1 MPNITIKGLSLNT
14 KNRLTDLAKK
24 SGVSEQKYLK
34 MLLDKHVLAEDIEG
48 VQSTYEELCKMTLAL
63 IEKNTEV
70 LNEFIKI
77 MKDE

>member
-70 LNEFIKI
+70 MNEFIKI

>member
-63 IEKNTEV
+63 IKENTEV
-70 LNEFIKI
+70 MNEFIKI

>member
-48 VQSTYEELCKMTLAL
+48 IQSTYEELCKMTLSL

-70 LNEFIKI
+70 MNEFIKI

>member
-34 MLLDKHVLAEDIEG
+34 MLLDKHVLAEEIEG
-48 VQSTYEELCKMTLAL
+48 VQSTYEELCKMALSL